1 MRELKQGVACY
12 MHFYNSERFHES
24 LGYETADSIYA
35 SKFSVGEL
43 EKVAWREWSTLKPST
58 NGLDKGAQLRKVCL

>member
-1 MRELKQGVACY
+1 

-24 LGYETADSIYA
+24 LGYETPDSIYA

-43 EKVAWREWSTLKPST
+43 EKVA
-58 NGLDKGAQLRKVCL
+58 

>member
-12 MHFYNSERFHES
+12 MHFYNSECFHQS

-35 SKFSVGEL
+35 SKFFVGEL
-43 EKVAWREWSTLKPST
+43 EKVA
-58 NGLDKGAQLRKVCL
+58 